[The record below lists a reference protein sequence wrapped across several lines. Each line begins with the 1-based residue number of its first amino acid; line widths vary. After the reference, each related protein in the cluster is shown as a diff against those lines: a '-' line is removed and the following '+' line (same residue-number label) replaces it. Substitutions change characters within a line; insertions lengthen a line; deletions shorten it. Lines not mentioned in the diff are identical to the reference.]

1 MYVAAAQGDTS
12 AMPSELRS
20 RIHTPFTQALDL
32 PPAFREVG
40 LREAGDAFTHAKAIA
55 GKEGAG
61 TLVWVRRFDLI
72 EFAVVMEPEEP
83 LAAAR
88 RVHYAGMCALFDAL
102 AVHAPPDKIIQFG
115 WPDVIVVDGGLV
127 AGAQLGW
134 PEKTADT
141 AVPPWLVFSAMVR
154 AVIMGAGDP
163 GSRPDAASLEEEGFD
178 DLGSGRLIETFAR
191 HMMAWVDTWQTDGFQ
206 PIAKHYLERLPSE
219 EPVERSIDGI
229 GDLLER
235 KKGRI
240 ETAKRRLVPA
250 LKKRDWYDREGRGL
264 KL

>member
-1 MYVAAAQGDTS
+1 
-12 AMPSELRS
+12 MPSELRR
-20 RIHTPFTQALDL
+20 RIHTPFTPRLDL

-40 LREAGDAFTHAKAIA
+40 LREAGDAFDHAKAIA

-72 EFAVVMEPEEP
+72 EFAVVLEPEEP

-102 AVHAPPDKIIQFG
+102 AVHAPPDKIIQFV
-115 WPDVIVVDGGLV
+115 WPDAIIVDGGLV

-134 PEKTADT
+134 PEKTAET
-141 AVPPWLVFSAMVR
+141 AMPSWLVFGAMVR
-154 AVIMGAGDP
+154 AVIMGGGDP
-163 GSRPDAASLEEEGFD
+163 GLRPDAASLEEEGFD

-191 HMMAWVDTWQTDGFQ
+191 HMMAWVDTWRVDGFQ
-206 PIAKHYLERLPSE
+206 PIVKHYLERLPSE

-229 GDLLER
+229 GDLLTR
-235 KKGRI
+235 KKGSL
-240 ETAKRRLVPA
+240 ETTKRRLVPA
-250 LKKRDWYDREGRGL
+250 LEKVDWYDRAGRGL

>member
-1 MYVAAAQGDTS
+1 MRLWLKGNDEP
-12 AMPSELRS
+12 MPSELRR
-20 RIHTPFTQALDL
+20 RIHTPFTPGLDL

-40 LREAGDAFTHAKAIA
+40 LREAGDAFAHAQAIA

-72 EFAVVMEPEEP
+72 EFAVVLEPEEP

-88 RVHYAGMCALFDAL
+88 RVHYAGMSALYDAL
-102 AVHAPPDKIIQFG
+102 AVHAPPDKMIQFS
-115 WPDVIVVDGGLV
+115 WPDAIIVDGGLV

-134 PEKTADT
+134 PEETAEN
-141 AVPPWLVFSAMVR
+141 AVPPWLVFGAMVR

-163 GSRPDAASLEEEGFD
+163 GLRPDAASLEEEGFD
-178 DLGSGRLIETFAR
+178 ELGSGRLIETFAR
-191 HMMAWVDTWQTDGFQ
+191 HMMAWIDTWQADGFQ

-219 EPVERSIDGI
+219 EPVERSIDGT
-229 GDLLER
+229 GDLLVR
-235 KKGRI
+235 KKGRA
-240 ETAKRRLVPA
+240 ETTKRALVPA
-250 LKKRDWYDREGRGL
+250 LAKRDWYDREGRGL